1 MSGSESFPQRQ
12 RSDHLRALAEA
23 GVASVP
29 WVGGAGVQL
38 MNVYLPSALERRRD
52 QFFVLLDERLAD
64 VEEQIL
70 DDEVFQ
76 TIVLQA
82 TKAALGTHLEE
93 KMRLLAAAVRSS
105 ADIVGRGGDTFMAMR
120 FLQWVDELEPFH
132 FEILGAI
139 RDDQGRWTNAVQWGA
154 VFDRVSI
161 EDDDALGA
169 VVAHGL
175 AFARTLPA
183 K

>member
-120 FLQWVDELEPFH
+120 GCCWWCRCCRQRRS
-132 FEILGAI
+132 A
-139 RDDQGRWTNAVQWGA
+139 
-154 VFDRVSI
+154 
-161 EDDDALGA
+161 
-169 VVAHGL
+169 
-175 AFARTLPA
+175 
-183 K
+183 